1 MIFFTKRKTGASDA
15 EWRFQTVLDIVKDFD
30 RPSFKRF
37 ISGIEDAYDGWD
49 KVLRA
54 PTKDEKENKDINDAE
69 KALLETEVK

>member
-1 MIFFTKRKTGASDA
+1 MSIFKRKVTDA

-69 KALLETEVK
+69 KVLIETEVK